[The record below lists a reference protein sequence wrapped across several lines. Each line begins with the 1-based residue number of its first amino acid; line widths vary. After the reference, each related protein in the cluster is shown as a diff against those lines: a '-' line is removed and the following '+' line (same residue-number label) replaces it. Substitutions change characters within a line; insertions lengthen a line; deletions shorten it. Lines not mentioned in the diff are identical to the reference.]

1 MDKTKNRNEFTMTEN
16 GWLTG
21 YSPGDLV
28 KIQDKLLGIVTREA
42 HLDQEV
48 MFPFVPVYILIKNKI
63 VEFQTNS
70 LEIISKA

>member
-1 MDKTKNRNEFTMTEN
+1 MTEN

-21 YSPGDLV
+21 YGVGDLV
-28 KIQDKLLGIVTREA
+28 KIKNKHLGIVTREA
-42 HLDQEV
+42 QLDQEM
-48 MFPFVPVYILIKNKI
+48 MFPFVPVYIFKKREV

>member
-1 MDKTKNRNEFTMTEN
+1 MDKPKNRNEYTMTEN

-21 YSPGDLV
+21 YGVGDLV
-28 KIQDKLLGIVTREA
+28 KIKDKYLGMVTKEA
-42 HLDQEV
+42 QLDQEM
-48 MFPFVPVYILIKNKI
+48 MFPFVPVFILNKRKV

>member
-21 YSPGDLV
+21 YGVGDLV
-28 KIQDKLLGIVTREA
+28 RIQDKLLGIVTRETQ
-42 HLDQEV
+42 LNQEL